1 MTSTARARTK
11 TESIVGAIILLALAG
26 IAAGVLLKQS
36 RYDRAIFLPA
46 ATSLLPAPE
55 TFDAETLSDKIDGK
69 AEFYLAAGFVSLQC
83 QRFSQAGNPDAW
95 MEVFLYD
102 MGHTHNAFAV
112 WSAQRRANAMKL
124 DLGRF
129 AYRTANALF
138 FVRGRYY
145 VEIVASLP
153 DEKLLAQALAFAGNL
168 AGNLPAA
175 EESPPE
181 LALLPTENMVAD
193 SAVFLPADVF
203 GFDRLNRVMTAKY
216 RIGGQELT
224 GFVSLRATANE
235 AAALADAYR
244 QFLSDVGAADAGE
257 IVFSQGRALAGVH
270 QAKSKDAAELL
281 AGLLRRK
288 LAEAAP

>member
-1 MTSTARARTK
+1 
-11 TESIVGAIILLALAG
+11 
-26 IAAGVLLKQS
+26 
-36 RYDRAIFLPA
+36 
-46 ATSLLPAPE
+46 
-55 TFDAETLSDKIDGK
+55 
-69 AEFYLAAGFVSLQC
+69 
-83 QRFSQAGNPDAW
+83 
-95 MEVFLYD
+95 
-102 MGHTHNAFAV
+102 
-112 WSAQRRANAMKL
+112 
-124 DLGRF
+124 
-129 AYRTANALF
+129 
-138 FVRGRYY
+138 
-145 VEIVASLP
+145 
-153 DEKLLAQALAFAGNL
+153 
-168 AGNLPAA
+168 
-175 EESPPE
+175 
-181 LALLPTENMVAD
+181 
-193 SAVFLPADVF
+193 LPADVF